1 MKVSD
6 AIEKIRRDLVDTLEQ
21 LDRWFDLPVESQT
34 YKPRDGGWS
43 IHEVL
48 EHITLT
54 NHFLMIIIRKGKEKA
69 LKRYEQGKFPTR
81 KPTSIVWQPLT
92 TGCLSL
98 GSSRTHGADG
108 KRTD

>member
-21 LDRWFDLPVESQT
+21 LDRWFDLPAGSLT

-43 IHEVL
+43 IREVL

-54 NHFLMIIIRKGKEKA
+54 NHFLMIIIRKGKSAEA
-69 LKRYEQGKFPTR
+69 VRTR
-81 KPTSIVWQPLT
+81 KSSPRGNRPGSSGIHCT
-92 TGCLSL
+92 TGCFFL

-108 KRTD
+108 KRTC